1 MESNSSKRKTQKWKN
16 KTEKSKE
23 EENNEF
29 IKFPRTR
36 HLFNVGGIGRD
47 DLVKKYQTIYDP
59 FWKFNYWRK
68 INGTNLG
75 ISLSAD
81 GQLTFQ

>member
-47 DLVKKYQTIYDP
+47 DLVIKQFMTPSGNLTIEE
-59 FWKFNYWRK
+59 K
-68 INGTNLG
+68 
-75 ISLSAD
+75 
-81 GQLTFQ
+81 